1 MLKKDHYLFL
11 YPLCLFTL
19 MAMPVTAR
27 AEEVLPE
34 AEVESVSGN
43 GMGESEAD
51 EGGQQEENGCLKL
64 SKTDED
70 TREPLPGASLK
81 YILLPTTQR
90 LGKC

>member
-1 MLKKDHYLFL
+1 MLKKITTYFMS
-11 YPLCLFTL
+11 LCLFTL

-27 AEEVLPE
+27 AEETLPA

-43 GMGESEAD
+43 GIGESEMD

-64 SKTDED
+64 SKTAKI
-70 TREPLPGASLK
+70 PGNPCPAHPLK
-81 YILLPTTQR
+81 YILRPTAQR